1 MIKLNWIA
9 GVLALALFANAQYQG
24 WSLFAS
30 AASAEAARVVGSSSR
45 SFHK

>member
-1 MIKLNWIA
+1 MIKFNWLA
-9 GVLALALFANAQYQG
+9 GVLALLLFVNAQYQG

-30 AASAEAARVVGSSSR
+30 AAGNQAARVAGSSGR

>member
-1 MIKLNWIA
+1 MIKFNWLA
-9 GVLALALFANAQYQG
+9 GVLALLLFANAQYQG

-30 AASAEAARVVGSSSR
+30 AASAQAARVAGSSGR